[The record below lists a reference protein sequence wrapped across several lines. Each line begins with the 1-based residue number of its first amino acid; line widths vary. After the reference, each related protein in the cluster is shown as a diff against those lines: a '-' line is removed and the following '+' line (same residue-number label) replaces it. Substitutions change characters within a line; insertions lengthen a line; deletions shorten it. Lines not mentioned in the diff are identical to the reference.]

1 MTDKFKNYVDN
12 IQENDIKSL
21 IISPLIVL
29 VIAQILSIFLEMASF
44 FITTFTSRIMYNP
57 TDYDTLISGTS
68 FPSLVVYT
76 LLLLAIIFLVKQNS
90 NIKFSEIGVNGEKG
104 IEYFCYGSLI
114 GAFIVMIIF
123 YLLYFSNSILFEI
136 NKNIVYT
143 DIFRIFLIFFII
155 ALADQIL
162 VRNYLLTF
170 FTKMMGIRNSVIL
183 ISTLLFLICFSVA
196 KWFKIPDIETVI
208 YLINIFL
215 SYTLFS
221 LIYYFYGN
229 MWLLVG
235 LSAFN
240 NFFQV
245 VVFGSRLDTV
255 YAINPLIKLKIIE
268 KYSLL
273 NGGNY
278 GFEAGIYYTTLY
290 LAGIL
295 FMIYKITSEKQT
307 EEDIWLNY

>member
-12 IQENDIKSL
+12 IQENNIKSL

-44 FITTFTSRIMYNP
+44 FITTFTSKLMYNP

-90 NIKFSEIGVNGEKG
+90 SIKFSEIGVNGEKG

-123 YLLYFSNSILFEI
+123 YSLYFSNSILFEI

-290 LAGIL
+290 LSGIL

-307 EEDIWLNY
+307 EEDIWLN

>member
-170 FTKMMGIRNSVIL
+170 FTKMMGIKNSVIL
-183 ISTLLFLICFSVA
+183 ISTILFLICFSVA

-290 LAGIL
+290 LSGIL

-307 EEDIWLNY
+307 EEDIWLN

>member
-143 DIFRIFLIFFII
+143 DILRIFLIFFII

-290 LAGIL
+290 LSGIL

-307 EEDIWLNY
+307 EEDIWLN

>member
-29 VIAQILSIFLEMASF
+29 VITQILSIFLEMASF

-57 TDYDTLISGTS
+57 TNYDTLISGTS

-90 NIKFSEIGVNGEKG
+90 SIKFSEIGVNGEKG

-143 DIFRIFLIFFII
+143 DILRIFLIFFII
-155 ALADQIL
+155 ALANQIL

-245 VVFGSRLDTV
+245 MVFGSRLDTV
-255 YAINPLIKLKIIE
+255 YAINPLIKLRIIE

-290 LAGIL
+290 LSGIL

-307 EEDIWLNY
+307 EEDIWLN

>member
-255 YAINPLIKLKIIE
+255 YAINPLIKLRIIE

-295 FMIYKITSEKQT
+295 FMIYKITSKKQT
-307 EEDIWLNY
+307 EEDIWLN

>member
-123 YLLYFSNSILFEI
+123 YLLYFSKSILFEI

-240 NFFQV
+240 NFFQT

-255 YAINPLIKLKIIE
+255 YAINPLIKLRIIE

-290 LAGIL
+290 LSGIL

-307 EEDIWLNY
+307 EEDIWLN

>member
-12 IQENDIKSL
+12 IQENNIKSL

-44 FITTFTSRIMYNP
+44 FITTFTSKLMYNP

-143 DIFRIFLIFFII
+143 DIFRIFLIFFIL

-295 FMIYKITSEKQT
+295 FMIYKITSEKQI
-307 EEDIWLNY
+307 EEDIWLN

>member
-12 IQENDIKSL
+12 IQENNIKSL
-21 IISPLIVL
+21 IISPIMVL

-123 YLLYFSNSILFEI
+123 YSLYFSKSILFEI

-240 NFFQV
+240 NFFQT

-307 EEDIWLNY
+307 EEDIWLN

>member
-29 VIAQILSIFLEMASF
+29 VITQILSIFLEMASF

-90 NIKFSEIGVNGEKG
+90 SIKFSEIGVNGEKG

-143 DIFRIFLIFFII
+143 DIFRIFLIFFIL

-255 YAINPLIKLKIIE
+255 YAINPLIKLRIVE

-295 FMIYKITSEKQT
+295 FMIYKITSEKQI
-307 EEDIWLNY
+307 EEDIWLN

>member
-29 VIAQILSIFLEMASF
+29 VITQILSIFLEMASF

-76 LLLLAIIFLVKQNS
+76 LLLLTIIFLVKQNS
-90 NIKFSEIGVNGEKG
+90 SIKFSEIGVNGEKG

-221 LIYYFYGN
+221 LIYYFYGS

-240 NFFQV
+240 NFFQT

-295 FMIYKITSEKQT
+295 FMIYKINSKK
-307 EEDIWLNY
+307 NN

>member
-76 LLLLAIIFLVKQNS
+76 LLLLTIIFLVKQNS

-143 DIFRIFLIFFII
+143 DIFRIFLIFFIL

-255 YAINPLIKLKIIE
+255 YAINPLIKLKIVE

-290 LAGIL
+290 LSGIL

-307 EEDIWLNY
+307 EEDIWLN

>member
-143 DIFRIFLIFFII
+143 DIFRIFLIFFIL

-240 NFFQV
+240 NFFQI

-290 LAGIL
+290 LSGIL

-307 EEDIWLNY
+307 EEDIWLN

>member
-44 FITTFTSRIMYNP
+44 FITTFTSKIMYNP

-90 NIKFSEIGVNGEKG
+90 SIKFSEIGVNGEKG

-170 FTKMMGIRNSVIL
+170 FTKMMGIKNSVIL
-183 ISTLLFLICFSVA
+183 TSTLLFLICFSVA

-240 NFFQV
+240 NFFQT

-295 FMIYKITSEKQT
+295 FMIYKITSEKQI
-307 EEDIWLNY
+307 EEDIWLN

>member
-12 IQENDIKSL
+12 IQENNIKSL
-21 IISPLIVL
+21 IISPIMVL

-90 NIKFSEIGVNGEKG
+90 SIKFSEIGVNGEKG

-143 DIFRIFLIFFII
+143 DILRIFLIFFIL

-255 YAINPLIKLKIIE
+255 YAINPLIKLRIIE

-290 LAGIL
+290 LSGIL
-295 FMIYKITSEKQT
+295 FMIYKITSKKQT
-307 EEDIWLNY
+307 EEDIWLN

>member
-12 IQENDIKSL
+12 IQENNIKSL
-21 IISPLIVL
+21 IISPIMVL

-90 NIKFSEIGVNGEKG
+90 SIKFSEIGVNGEKG

-170 FTKMMGIRNSVIL
+170 FTKMMGIKNSVIL

-307 EEDIWLNY
+307 EEDIWLN

>member
-90 NIKFSEIGVNGEKG
+90 NIKFSKIGVNGEKG

-143 DIFRIFLIFFII
+143 DIFRIFLIFFIV

-170 FTKMMGIRNSVIL
+170 FTKMMGIKNSVIL
-183 ISTLLFLICFSVA
+183 ISTILFLICFSVA

-240 NFFQV
+240 NFFQI

-307 EEDIWLNY
+307 EEDIWLN

>member
-29 VIAQILSIFLEMASF
+29 VITQILSIFLEMASF

-76 LLLLAIIFLVKQNS
+76 LLLLTIIFLVKQNS
-90 NIKFSEIGVNGEKG
+90 SIKFSEIGVNGEKG

-221 LIYYFYGN
+221 LIYYFYGS

-240 NFFQV
+240 NFFQT

-290 LAGIL
+290 LSGIL
-295 FMIYKITSEKQT
+295 FMIYKINSKK
-307 EEDIWLNY
+307 NN

>member
-12 IQENDIKSL
+12 IQENNIKSL

-290 LAGIL
+290 LSGIL
-295 FMIYKITSEKQT
+295 FMIYKITSEKQI
-307 EEDIWLNY
+307 EEDIWLN

>member
-12 IQENDIKSL
+12 IQENNIKSL
-21 IISPLIVL
+21 IISPIMVL

-143 DIFRIFLIFFII
+143 DILRIFLIFFII

-307 EEDIWLNY
+307 EEDIWLN

>member
-12 IQENDIKSL
+12 IQENNIKSL

-90 NIKFSEIGVNGEKG
+90 NIKFSEIGVNGGKG

-143 DIFRIFLIFFII
+143 DIFRIFLIFFIL

-255 YAINPLIKLKIIE
+255 YAINPLIKLRIVE

-290 LAGIL
+290 LSGIL
-295 FMIYKITSEKQT
+295 FMIYKITSEKRT
-307 EEDIWLNY
+307 EEDIWLN

>member
-44 FITTFTSRIMYNP
+44 FITTFTSKIMYNP

-170 FTKMMGIRNSVIL
+170 FTKMMGIKNSVIL
-183 ISTLLFLICFSVA
+183 TSTLLFLICFSVA

-240 NFFQV
+240 NFFQT

-307 EEDIWLNY
+307 EEDIWLN

>member
-170 FTKMMGIRNSVIL
+170 FTKMMGIKNSVIL

-295 FMIYKITSEKQT
+295 FMIYKITSKKQT
-307 EEDIWLNY
+307 EEDIWLN

>member
-12 IQENDIKSL
+12 IQENNIKSL

-114 GAFIVMIIF
+114 GTFIVMIIL

-143 DIFRIFLIFFII
+143 DILRIFLIFFII

-290 LAGIL
+290 LSGIL

-307 EEDIWLNY
+307 EEDIWLN

>member
-12 IQENDIKSL
+12 IQENNIKSL

-268 KYSLL
+268 KCSLL

-290 LAGIL
+290 LSGIL

-307 EEDIWLNY
+307 EEDIWLN

>member
-12 IQENDIKSL
+12 IQENNIKSL

-143 DIFRIFLIFFII
+143 DIFRIFLIFFIL

-295 FMIYKITSEKQT
+295 FMIYKITSEKQI
-307 EEDIWLNY
+307 EEDTWLN

>member
-170 FTKMMGIRNSVIL
+170 FTKMMGIKNSVIL
-183 ISTLLFLICFSVA
+183 TSTLLFLICFSVA

-208 YLINIFL
+208 YLINILL

-240 NFFQV
+240 NFFQT

>member
-12 IQENDIKSL
+12 IQENNIKSL

-76 LLLLAIIFLVKQNS
+76 LLLLTIIFLVKQNS

-255 YAINPLIKLKIIE
+255 YAINPLIKLRIIE

-295 FMIYKITSEKQT
+295 FMIYKITSEKQI
-307 EEDIWLNY
+307 EEDIWLN

>member
-12 IQENDIKSL
+12 IQENNIKSL

-29 VIAQILSIFLEMASF
+29 VITQILSIFLEMASF

-90 NIKFSEIGVNGEKG
+90 SIKFSEIGVNGEKG

-240 NFFQV
+240 NFFQT

-307 EEDIWLNY
+307 EEDIWLN

>member
-12 IQENDIKSL
+12 IQENNIKSL

-136 NKNIVYT
+136 NKNVVYT
-143 DIFRIFLIFFII
+143 DILRIFLIFFII

-290 LAGIL
+290 LSGIL

-307 EEDIWLNY
+307 EEDIWLN

>member
-12 IQENDIKSL
+12 IQENNIKSL

-196 KWFKIPDIETVI
+196 KWFKISDIETVI

-290 LAGIL
+290 LSGIL

-307 EEDIWLNY
+307 EEDIWLN

>member
-12 IQENDIKSL
+12 IQENNIKSL

-183 ISTLLFLICFSVA
+183 INTLLFLICFSVA

-295 FMIYKITSEKQT
+295 FMIYKITSEKQI
-307 EEDIWLNY
+307 EEDIWLN

>member
-90 NIKFSEIGVNGEKG
+90 SIKFSEIGVNGEKG

-170 FTKMMGIRNSVIL
+170 FTKMMGIKNSVIL

-240 NFFQV
+240 NFFQT

-307 EEDIWLNY
+307 EEDIWLN

>member
-143 DIFRIFLIFFII
+143 DIFRIFLIFFIL

-290 LAGIL
+290 LSGIL

-307 EEDIWLNY
+307 EEDIWLN

>member
-12 IQENDIKSL
+12 IQENNIKSL
-21 IISPLIVL
+21 IISPIIVL

-90 NIKFSEIGVNGEKG
+90 SIKFSEIGVNGEKG

-143 DIFRIFLIFFII
+143 DILRIFLIFFIL

-307 EEDIWLNY
+307 EEDIWLN

>member
-143 DIFRIFLIFFII
+143 DILRIFLIFFIL

-183 ISTLLFLICFSVA
+183 ISTLLFLICFLVA

-235 LSAFN
+235 LSTFN

-307 EEDIWLNY
+307 EEDIWLN

>member
-12 IQENDIKSL
+12 IQENNIKSL

-255 YAINPLIKLKIIE
+255 YAINPLIKLRIIE

-290 LAGIL
+290 LSGIL

-307 EEDIWLNY
+307 EEDIWLN

>member
-123 YLLYFSNSILFEI
+123 YSLYFSNSILFEI

-307 EEDIWLNY
+307 EEDIWLN

>member
-90 NIKFSEIGVNGEKG
+90 SIKFSEIGVNGEKG

-143 DIFRIFLIFFII
+143 DIFRIFLIFFIV

-240 NFFQV
+240 NFFQT

-290 LAGIL
+290 LSGIL
-295 FMIYKITSEKQT
+295 FMIYKITSEKQI
-307 EEDIWLNY
+307 EEDIWLN